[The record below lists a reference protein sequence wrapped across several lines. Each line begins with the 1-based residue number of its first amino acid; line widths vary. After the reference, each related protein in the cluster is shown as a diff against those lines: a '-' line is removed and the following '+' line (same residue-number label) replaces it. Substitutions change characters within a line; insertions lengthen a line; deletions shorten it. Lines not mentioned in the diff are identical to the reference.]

1 MSEQEPVQLGG
12 ARLDRPRHA
21 CGFFYGPND
30 EYDVLVPFIQ
40 EGLQTGHKA
49 FLSLD
54 PGRHDATLRRL
65 QAGGVD
71 VEGRQRSGQ
80 LEVVTWES
88 THLRPGRF
96 DQDAMLALIEGVL
109 IRGKGEGYPLTR
121 LIAHMEWALEDVP
134 GVHDIVEYETRLSH
148 VIARHDDAV
157 ICTYDAT
164 RFGGGVIVDILRT
177 HPLVI
182 VGGFVQENPFY
193 VPPDQLLAELRART
207 AREHADA

>member
-1 MSEQEPVQLGG
+1 L
-12 ARLDRPRHA
+12 
-21 CGFFYGPND
+21 FYGPND
-30 EYDVLVPFIQ
+30 EYDTLVPFIK
-40 EGLQTGHKA
+40 EGLESGHKA
-49 FLSLD
+49 FLSVD
-54 PGRHDATLRRL
+54 PRRRDTHLRRL
-65 QAGGVD
+65 REGGVD
-71 VEGRQRSGQ
+71 VEGRQRGGQ
-80 LEVVTWES
+80 LEVATWKS

-134 GVHDIVEYETRLSH
+134 GVHDIVEYETRFNHL
-148 VIARHDDAV
+148 IARHDDVV
-157 ICTYDAT
+157 ICTYDAA

-193 VPPDQLLAELRART
+193 APPDQLLAELRARR
-207 AREHADA
+207 APENADA